1 MSEPACLQQECTHW
15 IRAEKTTS
23 CGKAL
28 RKNHGRTSPRREART
43 YITSSGLQRPKDE
56 HQFLI
61 RMGRPAVME
70 VVAWAAI
77 AVKTPTISTASGG

>member
-1 MSEPACLQQECTHW
+1 LREGFTKKPRADEPAT
-15 IRAEKTTS
+15 R
-23 CGKAL
+23 GK
-28 RKNHGRTSPRREART
+28 N

>member
-1 MSEPACLQQECTHW
+1 VSPPAYNRSAPTGFAL
-15 IRAEKTTS
+15 RRPRDAGRLYEKTTS
-23 CGKAL
+23 
-28 RKNHGRTSPRREART
+28 GRVRDARQELQ
-43 YITSSGLQRPKDE
+43 SSGLQRPKDE
-56 HQFLI
+56 HEFLI